1 VRGIANNKIGF
12 GDLIL
17 LLRYFFKLK
26 VSTHP
31 SYYFFGNTLFGII
44 NAIGATGYIAE
55 DELLEHLKGFLQD
68 LLQQYPESTLLQGLL
83 FNETLPYK
91 GNLLTRLHELDELI
105 APVEHQSVYVQ
116 LQNPLFVEQKDVS
129 YA

>member
-1 VRGIANNKIGF
+1 
-12 GDLIL
+12 
-17 LLRYFFKLK
+17 
-26 VSTHP
+26 
-31 SYYFFGNTLFGII
+31 
-44 NAIGATGYIAE
+44 
-55 DELLEHLKGFLQD
+55 
-68 LLQQYPESTLLQGLL
+68 L

-116 LQNPLFVEQKDVS
+116 LQNPLFIEQKDVS